1 MMRSVLAA
9 TLFAA
14 MLAAWGHSAMA
25 QKAGGILKLYHRGT
39 PPSASIHEE
48 ATISTVAPFMS
59 VYNNLVMF
67 DPHEDI
73 NSLETIIP
81 DLATEWSWN
90 EDGTKLTFTLRE
102 GVSWHDG
109 KPFTSAD
116 VKCTWDRIQGKDTD
130 RANRFQK
137 NPRKSWYWNLEEV
150 TTNGDYEATFHLSQ
164 PQPSL
169 LALLAGGHS
178 PVYPCHVD
186 ARTMRTAPIGT
197 GPFKFVEMKQNESV
211 VLAKNENYWKEGLPY
226 LDGHEWTIIRSRS
239 TRVLGFIAGEFD
251 MTFDSDVT
259 IPLLT
264 PSILYNLISAIGVN
278 LQIFTQAYIMTDGG
292 PVDSTLFYALY
303 LYRNAFNY
311 SDLGYASAMSWILFV
326 LNLALALFVFARAR
340 RWVRYEVVG

>member
-1 MMRSVLAA
+1 MRRLLAG

-14 MLAAWGHSAMA
+14 IVATTGHAAMA

-67 DPHEDI
+67 DQHADK
-73 NSLETIIP
+73 NSFETIVP
-81 DLATEWSWN
+81 DLATEWHWS
-90 EDGTKLTFTLRE
+90 EDGTKLTFKLRE
-102 GVSWHDG
+102 GIKWHDG
-109 KPFTSAD
+109 EPFTSAD

-130 RANRFQK
+130 RAMRFQK
-137 NPRKSWYWNLEEV
+137 NPRKSWYWNLKEV

-169 LALLAGGHS
+169 LILLAGGHS

-197 GPFKFVEMKQNESV
+197 GPFKFVEMKQNEKI
-211 VLAKNENYWKEGLPY
+211 VLEKNEEYWKEDLPY
-226 LDGHEWTIIRSRS
+226 LDGHEWTIVRSRS
-239 TRVLGFIAGEFD
+239 TRVLGFTAGEFD

-259 IPLLT
+259 IPLRKDVEAQAPDALCELT
-264 PSILYNLISAIGVN
+264 STAVYTNLMLN
-278 LQIFTQAYIMTDGG
+278 R
-292 PVDSTLFYALY
+292 DSPPFDNPKI
-303 LYRNAFNY
+303 RE
-311 SDLGYASAMSWILFV
+311 
-326 LNLALALFVFARAR
+326 ALALTIDRDAFNQIL
-340 RWVRYEVVG
+340 